1 MNKAVDLQQIE
12 LARLKS
18 LVAKEAQ
25 ALVDLSD
32 EQDTVS
38 AINGGAIRITFVGR
52 GIEIMSLDLPDLYSV
67 VARIGYLTD
76 TLKELTRIKNYI
88 LECAA

>member
-1 MNKAVDLQQIE
+1 MNTQVSLQKIE
-12 LARLKS
+12 LVRIES

-52 GIEIMSLDLPDLYSV
+52 GVEIMSLDLPDRYSV

>member
-12 LARLKS
+12 LVRLKS

-25 ALVDLSD
+25 ALVDLSG

-38 AINGGAIRITFVGR
+38 AINGGAIRITFAGR
-52 GIEIMSLDLPDLYSV
+52 GIEIMSLDLPDRYSIV
-67 VARIGYLTD
+67 SRIGYLTD
-76 TLKELTRIKNYI
+76 TLEELTRIKNYI

>member
-1 MNKAVDLQQIE
+1 MNNAVDLQQIE

-32 EQDTVS
+32 ERDTVT
-38 AINGGAIRITFVGR
+38 AINGGAIRVTFAGR
-52 GIEIMSLDLPDLYSV
+52 GVEIMSLDLPERYSV

-76 TLKELTRIKNYI
+76 TLAELTRIKNYI

>member
-12 LARLKS
+12 LARIES

-38 AINGGAIRITFVGR
+38 AINGGVIRITFVGR
-52 GIEIMSLDLPDLYSV
+52 GIEIMSLDLPDRYSV

-76 TLKELTRIKNYI
+76 TH
-88 LECAA
+88 

>member
-1 MNKAVDLQQIE
+1 MNKVVDLQQIE
-12 LARLKS
+12 LVRLKS

-38 AINGGAIRITFVGR
+38 AINGDVIRITFVGR
-52 GIEIMSLDLPDLYSV
+52 GIEIMSLDLPDSYSV

>member
-1 MNKAVDLQQIE
+1 MNTAVDLQQIE

-18 LVAKEAQ
+18 LVAKEVQ
-25 ALVDLSD
+25 ALVDLLD
-32 EQDTVS
+32 EGDTVT
-38 AINGGAIRITFVGR
+38 AINGGAIRITFAGR
-52 GIEIMSLDLPDLYSV
+52 GIEIMSLDLPDRYSV
-67 VARIGYLTD
+67 VARISYLTD

>member
-1 MNKAVDLQQIE
+1 MNTQVSLQQIE

-25 ALVDLSD
+25 ALFDLSD

-38 AINGGAIRITFVGR
+38 AINGGAIRITFAGR
-52 GIEIMSLDLPDLYSV
+52 GIEIMSLDWV
-67 VARIGYLTD
+67 
-76 TLKELTRIKNYI
+76 
-88 LECAA
+88 